1 MAKKYKILNGEDYF
15 YKGLNNKKYI
25 INICD
30 TKSKIDNMI
39 KIINFYIKNN
49 DKYRYVGIDF
59 EFNKVNDKREIALC
73 QLNLENSSKEAN
85 IFLFYP
91 PDLSKDQKNIF
102 INLLINQNIIKILH
116 GGESLDIPYLFDNIL
131 INEKN
136 KSLFCLSFVD
146 SRYLCE
152 FYHLQNKIEDGKCK
166 INYLLVEMNVISKKQ
181 FDFLQKEEENMG
193 PIYEIV
199 IDVKKLDNLVILYTL
214 TDVLYLPELIKK
226 FPNNDIYNKL
236 IPQITSFCFTI
247 KRIADYDKLNQ
258 VISKYN
264 INYLKIDDEI
274 VQLNFIYNMI
284 LYMIEDK
291 LGVFYKIIEINYFKK
306 VFALM
311 IKFYLY
317 NYLIDNFEIW
327 SDNKNMVTENINL
340 NLNSLNY
347 YKYLFNYLNKLKL
360 NIKEILYQ

>member
-1 MAKKYKILNGEDYF
+1 MVKRYEVLKGEDYF

-30 TKSKIDNMI
+30 TELKIIEMI

-49 DKYRYVGIDF
+49 DKSRYVGIDF

-73 QLNLENSSKEAN
+73 QLNLENSSNEAN

-91 PDLSKDQKNIF
+91 PDLSKDQNKIL
-102 INLLINQNIIKILH
+102 INLLTDRNIIKILH

-152 FYHLQNKIEDGKCK
+152 FYHLENNIEDGKCK
-166 INYLLVEMNVISKKQ
+166 INYLLVEMGVISQEQ

-199 IDVKKLDNLVILYTL
+199 IDVKKLDDLVILYTL

-226 FPNNDIYNKL
+226 FPNNDTYKKL

-247 KRIADYDKLNQ
+247 KRISDYIELNQ
-258 VISKYN
+258 IISKYN
-264 INYLKIDDEI
+264 INYLKLDDDI

-284 LYMIEDK
+284 FYMINDK
-291 LGVFYKIIEINYFKK
+291 FNVFHKINEINYFKK
-306 VFALM
+306 VFALI

-317 NYLIDNFEIW
+317 NYLIENYEIW
-327 SDNKNMVTENINL
+327 SNSKNIVSDSINL
-340 NLNSLNY
+340 DLSSLDY
-347 YKYLFNYLNKLKL
+347 YKYLFDYLNSLKL
-360 NIKEILYQ
+360 NIKEILK